1 MTLGVIISLIGVLLS
16 TGFSVGGI
24 IMSAINSANEAL
36 SFFSRMLSDYITLV
50 PAPFT
55 TVCVFSVGLMIFT
68 KARRG

>member
-1 MTLGVIISLIGVLLS
+1 MTLGVIISLIGILIS

-36 SFFSRMLSDYITLV
+36 SFFSRMLTDYVIIV

>member
-1 MTLGVIISLIGVLLS
+1 MIGAIISLIGVVLS

-24 IMSAINSANEAL
+24 IMSAINSANVAL
-36 SFFSRMLSDYITLV
+36 EFYANMLNDYLTLI

-55 TVCVFSVGLMIFT
+55 TICAFSVGLMIFT

>member
-36 SFFSRMLSDYITLV
+36 NFYANMLNNYLPLIPS
-50 PAPFT
+50 PFT
-55 TVCVFSVGLMIFT
+55 TICVFSAGLMIFT

>member
-1 MTLGVIISLIGVLLS
+1 MTLGVIISLIGTIIS
-16 TGFSVGGI
+16 TGFSVGGL

-36 SFFSRMLSDYITLV
+36 NFYAQMLNDYLSLI

-55 TVCVFSVGLMIFT
+55 TICIFSAGLMIFT